1 MLVIAHRGVHGVV
14 PENTLAAFE
23 AAVALGANGI
33 ETDVRI
39 SLDGLPVLIHNRVIA
54 SGQPVADLTRR
65 EIEQTVGHEVPTLD
79 EALEQFS
86 GVLWNVEIK
95 TTNALSSVIRVLEKH
110 QAGHRIVVTSFCHDL
125 VATCASALKV
135 NCGLLIAHRPRT
147 LGSLLADFNGDGNPR
162 VNHMV
167 WDYDVLDDAL
177 LKQAAIEGFRNFVYG
192 PVTKIEH
199 DYCRELGMD
208 GVITDYPLLAQN
220 A

>member
-1 MLVIAHRGVHGVV
+1 MLVIAHRGVHVVV

-39 SLDGLPVLIHNRVIA
+39 SFDGLPVLIHDRVIA

-65 EIEQTVGHEVPTLD
+65 EIEQTVGHQVPTLD

-95 TTNALSSVIRVLEKH
+95 TTNALSSVIRVLERH

-147 LGSLLADFNGDGNPR
+147 FGSLLADFNGDGNPR

-199 DYCRELGMD
+199 DHCRELGVD
-208 GVITDYPLLAQN
+208 GVITDHPLSAQN

>member
-1 MLVIAHRGVHGVV
+1 MLVIAHRGVHTVV

-39 SLDGLPVLIHNRVIA
+39 NLDGLPVLIHDRVIA

-65 EIEQTVGHEVPTLD
+65 EIEQTVGHEVSTLD

-95 TTNALSSVIRVLEKH
+95 TTNALSSVIRVLEKY
-110 QAGHRIVVTSFCHDL
+110 QAGDRIVVTSFCHDL

-147 LGSLLADFNGDGNPR
+147 FGSLLADFNGDGNPR

-199 DYCRELGMD
+199 DYCRELGVD

>member
-1 MLVIAHRGVHGVV
+1 MLVIAHRGVHIVV

-33 ETDVRI
+33 EADVRI
-39 SLDGLPVLIHNRVIA
+39 SLDGLPVLIHDRVIA

-95 TTNALSSVIRVLEKH
+95 TTNALSSVIRVLERH

-147 LGSLLADFNGDGNPR
+147 FGSLLADFNGDGNPR

-199 DYCRELGMD
+199 DYCRELGVD
-208 GVITDYPLLAQN
+208 GVITDHPLLAQN

>member
-1 MLVIAHRGVHGVV
+1 MLVIAHRGVHAAV

-23 AAVALGANGI
+23 AAVAMGVNGI

-39 SLDGLPVLIHNRVIA
+39 SLDGFPVLIHDRVIA
-54 SGQPVADLTRR
+54 SGQAVADLTRR
-65 EIEQTVGHEVPTLD
+65 EIEQTVRHEVPTLD

-86 GVLWNVEIK
+86 GILWNVEIK
-95 TTNALSSVIRVLEKH
+95 TMSALSSVIKVLEKH
-110 QAGHRIVVTSFCHDL
+110 QAGHRIMVTSFRHDL
-125 VATCASALKV
+125 VAICAASLKI

-147 LGSLLADFNGDGNPR
+147 LGSLLTDFNCDENPR
-162 VNHMV
+162 INHVV

-177 LKQAAIEGFRNFVYG
+177 LKQAAMDGFRNFVYG
-192 PVTKIEH
+192 PITKIEH
-199 DYCRELGMD
+199 DYCRELGVD

>member
-1 MLVIAHRGVHGVV
+1 MLVIAHRGVHVVV

-39 SLDGLPVLIHNRVIA
+39 SFDGLPVLIHDRVIA

-65 EIEQTVGHEVPTLD
+65 EIEHTVGHQVPTLD

-110 QAGHRIVVTSFCHDL
+110 QADHRIVVTSFCHDL

-147 LGSLLADFNGDGNPR
+147 FGSLLADFNGDGNPR
-162 VNHMV
+162 VNHIV
-167 WDYDVLDDAL
+167 WNYDVLDDTL

>member
-1 MLVIAHRGVHGVV
+1 MLVIAHRGVHVVV

-23 AAVALGANGI
+23 AAVALGVNGI

-39 SLDGLPVLIHNRVIA
+39 SLDGLPVLIHDRVIA

-86 GVLWNVEIK
+86 GVLWNIEIK
-95 TTNALSSVIRVLEKH
+95 TTNALSSVTRVLERH

-147 LGSLLADFNGDGNPR
+147 LGSLLDDFNCDGNPR

-167 WDYDVLDDAL
+167 WDYDVLDDTL

-192 PVTKIEH
+192 PVTKSEH
-199 DYCRELGMD
+199 DYCRELGVD

>member
-208 GVITDYPLLAQN
+208 GVITDYPVLAQN